1 MATSDSGP
9 CCLGDIIEGENK
21 GKEIQVESFQS
32 YLTLPEKNERKV
44 GIIVIT
50 DIFGFQ
56 LPNTRKVGDLLAN
69 NGYAALIP
77 DLFDGDIWLETS
89 DWSKFGEW
97 RVKHPQ
103 VASYDRILHCVEYL
117 KQHHGVQK
125 LGVIGFCW
133 GGGAVQGL
141 VSNFNV
147 FSAGVAFYGIAEQK
161 EGYKNVF
168 EPQAPILF
176 IFGGAD
182 QAIPKERIDAL
193 ENGLKEHAKVPF
205 NVKVYPGQ
213 PHGFAHRKKAQNF
226 GDGDDL
232 AQQGALNDM
241 LDWLKTHITL

>member
-56 LPNTRKVGDLLAN
+56 LPNTRRVADYLASH
-69 NGYAALIP
+69 GYTVIVP

-97 RVKHPQ
+97 IAKHPQ
-103 VASYDRILHCVEYL
+103 TSAYDRTLHCAEYL
-117 KQHHGVQK
+117 KKECGVQK